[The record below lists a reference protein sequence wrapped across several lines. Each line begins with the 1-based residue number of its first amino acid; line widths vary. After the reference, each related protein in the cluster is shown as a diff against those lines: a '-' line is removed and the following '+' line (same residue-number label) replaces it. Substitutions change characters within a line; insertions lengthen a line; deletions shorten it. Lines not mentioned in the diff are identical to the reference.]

1 MKKGYAFV
9 EIVTVIMVMVL
20 ISLPVARLVRITH
33 RDIPRSYRAIQANTT
48 VMNIL
53 KSIKDDVNT
62 AEEFPKSHGDYTANE
77 RSLLITTANNVICY
91 QFEEDKIIRLTL
103 SKIDSE
109 IIDTASWPTQNAI
122 IKWQHLQ
129 QNKLE
134 GLEIQT
140 YIEHRLGSVVE
151 KKMANSHLYFV
162 GTDEGYSQ

>member
-1 MKKGYAFV
+1 MALV
-9 EIVTVIMVMVL
+9 EIMTVIMVMVL
-20 ISLPVARLVRITH
+20 ISVPVAHLTRITH

-53 KSIKDDVNT
+53 KSIKQDVT
-62 AEEFPKSHGDYTANE
+62 AAEDFPKSHGDYTANE
-77 RSLLITTANNVICY
+77 QFLLITTANNVICY

-103 SKIDSE
+103 SKTDTK
-109 IIDTASWPTQNAI
+109 IIDTVNWPAQNAI
-122 IKWQHLQ
+122 IKWRHLQ
-129 QNKLE
+129 HNKLE